1 LASQKATSHETLCV
15 TLNNLAANMGLD
27 IYIGVD
33 NEESIFTDE
42 YHDDENGF
50 FEKHSLSRE
59 FCNLMN
65 RQHVVEHLP
74 ELDQIGKITK
84 VDISPL
90 YQMEEYPNEEE
101 IGFSIEYAETEEER
115 QSIIENAEMDKKK
128 LTGNIDKV
136 LSTINNLLERL
147 NNINNLQELLIK
159 TDFDSLN
166 NAVYFSDFK
175 IDKGQGYI
183 GNNFGQDLR
192 NFKRFLEYAKEKGV
206 ETIWFGYR

>member
-1 LASQKATSHETLCV
+1 
-15 TLNNLAANMGLD
+15 
-27 IYIGVD
+27 
-33 NEESIFTDE
+33 
-42 YHDDENGF
+42 
-50 FEKHSLSRE
+50 
-59 FCNLMN
+59 
-65 RQHVVEHLP
+65 
-74 ELDQIGKITK
+74 
-84 VDISPL
+84 
-90 YQMEEYPNEEE
+90 MEEYPNEEE

>member
-1 LASQKATSHETLCV
+1 
-15 TLNNLAANMGLD
+15 
-27 IYIGVD
+27 
-33 NEESIFTDE
+33 
-42 YHDDENGF
+42 
-50 FEKHSLSRE
+50 
-59 FCNLMN
+59 MN